1 MADPMSAG
9 GDRLWY
15 TNQFIGVF
23 QGREIS
29 MNSAGA
35 ASASSGVKDK
45 ETHLLSDLQCKKTAR
60 MTLRQD

>member
-15 TNQFIGVF
+15 TNQFIAVF
-23 QGREIS
+23 QGREIM
-29 MNSAGA
+29 MNSAG
-35 ASASSGVKDK
+35 SASGDDKDK
-45 ETHLLSDLQCKKTAR
+45 ETHILSDLQCKKTVR